1 MEQEKLHG
9 CCDKIK
15 VTAPKKSSFIHIFFI
30 SGVYY
35 FPLLKIEEWGQNHR
49 RWQFW
54 PWNLLVTC
62 ATETGQNHRRWQ
74 FWPWNLL
81 VTCAAE
87 THICCKLKFEEGYFL
102 KCIYMYIVPLYQ
114 VIENVSK
121 VWQRNR
127 ERKKGGSVL
136 SWQIIPKSIK
146 SSLHLLLLSINTMVF
161 KMYQLPNPLPI

>member
-1 MEQEKLHG
+1 
-9 CCDKIK
+9 

-102 KCIYMYIVPLYQ
+102 KCIYMYIVPL
-114 VIENVSK
+114 
-121 VWQRNR
+121 
-127 ERKKGGSVL
+127 
-136 SWQIIPKSIK
+136 
-146 SSLHLLLLSINTMVF
+146 SINHNTANLYMGRGLGSWYILKTIVLIERRSRCREDLIDF
-161 KMYQLPNPLPI
+161 GIICQDNTLPPFFLSLLRCQTYFMDAVIK